1 MDCAVDNA
9 LRKREEDLKGQEI
22 SWNTLTE
29 KLADDLQEFEDK
41 AKLFLRESNLFD
53 GYDFKESMRE
63 VLIDIIKEIK

>member
-22 SWNTLTE
+22 SLDSLTE

-41 AKLFLRESNLFD
+41 AKMFLLESNLYD
-53 GYDFKESMRE
+53 NYDFKEQMRE